1 MQNKKVTNIV
11 LNSFGMAEFTFAIVM
26 MIAVSYYAFFLTD
39 VAMIG
44 AATMGTIL
52 LLARIGDAVSIPLS
66 GAVIQTFQPKLGR
79 FRTWLL
85 VAPPVTALFFI
96 LMFTDLH
103 FSPTTK
109 AVFLGFCYIAAHT
122 SINFSSCAHMGL
134 ISVLG
139 RTSQERVALSVR
151 KSQFGSAANI
161 VFSLA
166 VIPLV
171 GLLGRGDQGQGFLYC
186 AAIFALLQIAGYW
199 MLFKVSK
206 PYDLPMSE
214 STAGIGRNK
223 LSLKDL
229 VTQIFGNG
237 PLVCILLADSLKFV
251 ALFSILGIPTY
262 YFKYIVGN
270 LELVSLF
277 MLVIFIASFVGAL
290 LAPSIVRRFGK
301 KGAYI
306 AATLVAALGFML
318 VRLTAGSNHILYMV
332 FLGLANAG
340 LTVTVAIAPAMY
352 MDAAEYGFF
361 KRGKDGSAFIMSMVS
376 MPIKIGIALSGAVIG
391 YGLAYIGYAPDMVVT
406 QEFIANMLDLN
417 TLLPG
422 ACAVA
427 AAVTIFFFNL
437 NEKKV
442 AFYTENNAKARSL
455 G

>member
-1 MQNKKVTNIV
+1 MQDKKVSNTV

-66 GAVIQTFQPKLGR
+66 GAVIQTFQPKMGR

-85 VAPPVTALFFI
+85 VAPPVTALFYI
-96 LMFTDLH
+96 LMFMNFGL
-103 FSPTTK
+103 SPATK
-109 AVFLGFCYIAAHT
+109 AVFLGFCYIAAHA

-139 RTSQERVALSVR
+139 KTSQERVALSVR

-171 GLLGRGDQGQGFLYC
+171 GLLGRGDQGQGFLYV

-199 MLFKVSK
+199 WLFKASK
-206 PYDLPMSE
+206 PYDLPAVPSAD
-214 STAGIGRNK
+214 SLGQTR
-223 LSLKDL
+223 LSLKDM

-237 PLVCILLADSLKFV
+237 PMVCLLLAESIKFV
-251 ALFSILGIPTY
+251 ALFSILGISTY

-270 LELVSLF
+270 MELVSLF
-277 MLVIFIASFVGAL
+277 MLVVFIASFAGAL
-290 LAPSIVRRFGK
+290 LAPALVRKFGK

-306 AATLVAALGFML
+306 TATLVAALGFII
-318 VRLTAGSNHILYMV
+318 VRMTAESNHMFYMV

-391 YGLAYIGYAPDMVVT
+391 YGLAYIGYSPDMVVT

-422 ACAVA
+422 ACALA
-427 AAVTIFFFNL
+427 AAITIFFFNL

-442 AFYTENNAKARSL
+442 AYYTESNAKVRSQA
-455 G
+455 